1 MSVTLS
7 VVVPATDQPP
17 TLAQA
22 EAALAASQQ
31 RADEVLVVTD
41 PRLGASEA
49 RNAGAARA
57 SGDVLVFVDADVRV
71 HPDALGRIRSA
82 FDADPGLTALHGSY
96 DDSPSHRS
104 TVSEFRN
111 LLHHHVH
118 QANAGP
124 AETFWTGLGAV
135 RRDAFLAIG
144 GLDAERYP
152 HPSIEDIELGHRLAA
167 AGGRLVLDPS
177 VQGTHLKRWTLRS
190 MVRTDFARRAVPWI
204 ALQVR
209 SGRLSSALNMG
220 WAHRCSA
227 LACVALVL
235 GVLAT
240 ALPVV
245 AVAVGLL
252 LGLNHRFYALLAR
265 RLGVVRGTLAVTLHW
280 LHHLVAVAAVPA
292 GLVLAA
298 RERGRSTGA
307 PTLVPEA
314 LVGSGSTP

>member
-1 MSVTLS
+1 VPTTVS
-7 VVVPATDQPP
+7 VVVPATDAPG
-17 TLAQA
+17 TLADCL
-22 EAALAASQQ
+22 AALDRSHD
-31 RADEVLVVTD
+31 RPDERFVVTD
-41 PRLGASEA
+41 PSLGASEA
-49 RNAGAARA
+49 RNAGAAQA
-57 SGDVLVFVDADVRV
+57 DGEVLVFVDADVCV
-71 HPDALGRIRSA
+71 HPDAIGRIRAA

-96 DDSPSHRS
+96 DDRPAHRS
-104 TVSEFRN
+104 TVSAFRN

-118 QANAGP
+118 HANPGP

-135 RRDAFLAIG
+135 RRDAFLAVG

-167 AGGRLVLDPS
+167 AGGRLVIDPA

-190 MVRTDFARRAVPWI
+190 MVHTDFARRAVPWI

-209 SGRLSSALNMG
+209 TGRLSTTLNMG

-235 GVLAT
+235 ALLAT
-240 ALPVV
+240 SPPAAAL
-245 AVAVGLL
+245 AVGVL
-252 LGLNHRFYALLAR
+252 LGLNHRLYLLLAR
-265 RLGVVRGTLAVTLHW
+265 RLGPIRAVLAVGLHW

-298 RERGRSTGA
+298 RERGRSPA
-307 PTLVPEA
+307 ASRRREPA
-314 LVGSGSTP
+314 LS